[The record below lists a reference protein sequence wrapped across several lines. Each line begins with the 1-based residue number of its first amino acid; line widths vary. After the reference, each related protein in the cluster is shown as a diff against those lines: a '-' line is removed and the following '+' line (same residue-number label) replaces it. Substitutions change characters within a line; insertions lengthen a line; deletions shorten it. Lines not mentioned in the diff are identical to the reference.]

1 MLGNVTVLSFGVTS
15 LYIVVD
21 VYMESLLLCIYVII
35 LMARFQD
42 FPDLK
47 MLGGKY

>member
-1 MLGNVTVLSFGVTS
+1 MLGDFTVLSFGVTS

-21 VYMESLLLCIYVII
+21 VYMESSLLCIYAII
-35 LMARFQD
+35 WMAHFQD